1 MSAVRRYGAT
11 TLTGRTCGPLMT
23 PALWITA
30 SMRPRRF
37 TWAATPRVSS
47 RSDRSPTT
55 TAAPRSR
62 RSRTAISRSVLRAWT
77 TTSWP
82 SSSNVCAAA
91 RPRPSADPVM
101 NTRVMGLPP
110 SCRATCEG
118 DLGRVTLRPCTSRWR
133 RRPSRS
139 ASWLERSVLER
150 ADRSCAWP
158 SVSSPA
164 RRAGSRST
172 ATRTPPATWPG
183 LPWPWHRREGTSTRL
198 SPLDGLPV
206 SRTRSERGR
215 EEAFRGEVE
224 YLGAGAP
231 AVVGGDEV
239 VADGRREREQAARFE
254 VVGVPGDRGELRAQV
269 VHAAVVD
276 AAQALC
282 DRAVAAGPVADGEVD
297 RQQLGGEGQRAG
309 AAGLGPWV
317 AAFPLDAVDH
327 VLGASALPG
336 VEHLLEQRAAVG
348 EVPVEATPGDAERLR
363 ERVDP
368 DGVGAAGG
376 KGPQPRLDPL

>member
-30 SMRPRRF
+30 SICPRRF
-37 TWAATPRVSS
+37 TWPATPRVSS

-77 TTSWP
+77 TTSCP
-82 SSSNVCAAA
+82 SSSSVCAAA

-110 SCRATCEG
+110 SFAQLVKVTLAGSPC
-118 DLGRVTLRPCTSRWR
+118 GRVLRAGADGRAGCGTVK
-133 RRPSRS
+133 PSS
-139 ASWLERSVLER
+139 
-150 ADRSCAWP
+150 AWP

-183 LPWPWHRREGTSTRL
+183 SPWPWRRREGTSTRL

-297 RQQLGGEGQRAG
+297 RQQRGGEGQRAG

-317 AAFPLDAVDH
+317 AAFALDAVDH
-327 VLGASALPG
+327 LLGAASLPR
-336 VEHLLEQRAAVG
+336 VEHLLQQRVAIG

-376 KGPQPRLDPL
+376 KRA

>member
-30 SMRPRRF
+30 SICPRRF
-37 TWAATPRVSS
+37 TWPATPRVSS

-77 TTSWP
+77 TTSCP
-82 SSSNVCAAA
+82 SSSSVCAAA
-91 RPRPSADPVM
+91 HFALAP
-101 NTRVMGLPP
+101 
-110 SCRATCEG
+110 
-118 DLGRVTLRPCTSRWR
+118 
-133 RRPSRS
+133 
-139 ASWLERSVLER
+139 
-150 ADRSCAWP
+150 
-158 SVSSPA
+158 
-164 RRAGSRST
+164 T
-172 ATRTPPATWPG
+172 AEQATWPG
-183 LPWPWHRREGTSTRL
+183 SPWPWRRREGTSTRL

-254 VVGVPGDRGELRAQV
+254 VIAVAGDRGELRAQV

-297 RQQLGGEGQRAG
+297 RQQLGGEGKRAG
-309 AAGLGPWV
+309 AAGLGPGV
-317 AAFPLDAVDH
+317 AAFALDAVDH
-327 VLGASALPG
+327 LLGAASLPR
-336 VEHLLEQRAAVG
+336 VEHLLQQRVAIG
-348 EVPVEATPGDAERLR
+348 EG
-363 ERVDP
+363 
-368 DGVGAAGG
+368 
-376 KGPQPRLDPL
+376 